1 MLLEVL
7 ALMAAEK
14 PNLPPPALA
23 NEYHHNYPNTLPHL
37 KLPVVPYLEG
47 S

>member
-23 NEYHHNYPNTLPHL
+23 NYHHNYPNTLPHL